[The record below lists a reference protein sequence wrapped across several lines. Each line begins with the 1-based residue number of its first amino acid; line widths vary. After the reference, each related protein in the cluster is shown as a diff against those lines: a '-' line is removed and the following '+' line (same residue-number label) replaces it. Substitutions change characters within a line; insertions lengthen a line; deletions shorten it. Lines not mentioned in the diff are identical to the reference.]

1 MRGHIAKKGNRY
13 YAVVYEGID
22 PATGKPR
29 HRWHA
34 AGETRKGA
42 EKVLGEL
49 VKRIHDGDYRSP
61 DKITLGDYMLERM
74 ASIEANPGEALDR
87 LRVRAQHPAAHQ
99 RQTSGA
105 SRSRSSSPKTSTSS
119 T

>member
-22 PATGKPR
+22 AATGKPR

-42 EKVLGEL
+42 EKILGDL
-49 VKRIHDGDYRSP
+49 VKRMHDGDYRSP
-61 DKITLGDYMLERM
+61 DKITLGDYLLERWLPSKRTRVKHST
-74 ASIEANPGEALDR
+74 AS
-87 LRVRAQHPAAHQ
+87 
-99 RQTSGA
+99 
-105 SRSRSSSPKTSTSS
+105 
-119 T
+119 